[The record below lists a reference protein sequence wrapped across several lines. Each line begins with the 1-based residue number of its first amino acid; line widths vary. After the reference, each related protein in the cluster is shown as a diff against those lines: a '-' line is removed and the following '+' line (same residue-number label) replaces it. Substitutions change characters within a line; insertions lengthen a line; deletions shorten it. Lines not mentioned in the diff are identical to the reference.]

1 MKVNYQ
7 ICSVKSSKTKD
18 SLDSDQLH
26 YYPRL
31 MCNDVKDI
39 NYLANVVS
47 NKASFSEV
55 DVKGCL
61 TSVVKQITNCLRR
74 GETVDIEGL
83 GRFSLNLQANPPI
96 PSDGKPIPHSVQVE
110 KIHFSPCYDLKYQI
124 KNIDLH
130 LAERLPLKAKNKQER
145 IEIISTC
152 IDRHKQISIM
162 QLSQATGICYST
174 IRRDLDFL
182 HKSQKIE
189 VHKIGQN
196 KLYSLL

>member
-7 ICSVKSSKTKD
+7 ICSVKAPKSKD
-18 SLDSDQLH
+18 SLEPDQLH

-31 MCNDVKDI
+31 ASSDVKDS
-39 NYLANVVS
+39 NYFANVIS
-47 NKASFSEV
+47 NKASFSDV

-61 TSVVKQITNCLRR
+61 TTLVKQIANCLRR
-74 GETVDIEGL
+74 GEIVDIEGL
-83 GRFSLNLQANPPI
+83 GRFSLKLQANPPI

-110 KIHFSPCYDLKYQI
+110 KIHFSPCYDLKHHI
-124 KNIDLH
+124 KSSDLH
-130 LAERLPLKAKNKQER
+130 LPDKTPLKAKNQKER

-152 IDRHKQISIM
+152 IDKYKQISIM

-174 IRRDLDFL
+174 IRRDLELL

-189 VHKIGQN
+189 VQKIGPN
-196 KLYSLL
+196 KLYSLV